1 MWLSISPVSYL
12 RLYMRS
18 FSVRTTGTISTTRGS
33 HFDRSDS
40 WPVIYIPLQP
50 GYTETTTPK
59 CKQEMEATQPRK
71 KPPRKPN
78 VYQAEILVMLEE
90 IQASKEVIMSRFQNS
105 ITHRMNI
112 RVVAVRSVDEV
123 KKNWKAV
130 KSDTTQALRNQKKTG
145 GGPKRSHPSMPI

>member
-1 MWLSISPVSYL
+1 
-12 RLYMRS
+12 
-18 FSVRTTGTISTTRGS
+18 
-33 HFDRSDS
+33 
-40 WPVIYIPLQP
+40 
-50 GYTETTTPK
+50 
-59 CKQEMEATQPRK
+59 
-71 KPPRKPN
+71 
-78 VYQAEILVMLEE
+78 MLEE
-90 IQASKEVIMSRFQNS
+90 IQASKEVITSRFQNS